1 MTELGVRSV
10 DVPASGSASLQ
21 DHSTKHPTHGTQVA
35 NMMSNTAPSSFFTFS
50 NTINGKSRAAA
61 KETQAIN
68 PSNRQ
73 RLWQVPVASEEDVDE
88 AVTAATEAFPTW
100 STTPWQ
106 DRAQRLTQA
115 REALV
120 KIHHDMASL
129 IMQENG
135 KPVGNRLRDSCQDM
149 QAKMVL

>member
-1 MTELGVRSV
+1 
-10 DVPASGSASLQ
+10 
-21 DHSTKHPTHGTQVA
+21 
-35 NMMSNTAPSSFFTFS
+35 MMSNTAPSSFFTFS